1 MTTTNEPL
9 NAAKQID
16 LRYIAAIKS
25 GDARMTRDFFYS
37 EIIGLLHKIRADV
50 FGYKMDID
58 EMVNELYLYLSRD
71 GWAKLDGFEAKN
83 GCRLRSWM
91 VPVAWR
97 FFLSIR
103 ERMMTVDTEPPAE
116 PAGDDHVRDDLR
128 IQIAIDVNAVLA
140 RMPNRRYAEVLRL
153 LLIEGY
159 AAADVAEMLGVAVDN
174 IYNIKHRA
182 VAQFLQFYG
191 Q

>member
-71 GWAKLDGFEAKN
+71 GWAKLAGFEAKN

-103 ERMMTVDTEPPAE
+103 ERMMTVDTEPSAE

-191 Q
+191 K

>member
-25 GDARMTRDFFYS
+25 GDARKTRDFFYS

-71 GWAKLDGFEAKN
+71 GWAKLAGFEAKN

-103 ERMMTVDTEPPAE
+103 ERMMTVDTEPSAE

-191 Q
+191 K

>member
-16 LRYIAAIKS
+16 LQYIAAIKS

-71 GWAKLDGFEAKN
+71 GWAKLAGFEAKN

-103 ERMMTVDTEPPAE
+103 ERMMTVDTEPSAE

-191 Q
+191 K

>member
-1 MTTTNEPL
+1 MTTTNDPL
-9 NAAKQID
+9 NAAKQTD
-16 LRYIAAIKS
+16 LQYIAAIKA
-25 GDARMTRDFFYS
+25 GDARKTHDFFYS
-37 EIIGLLHKIRADV
+37 EIIGLLHKIRAEV

-58 EMVNELYLYLSRD
+58 EMVNELYIYLSRD
-71 GWAKLDGFEAKN
+71 GWAKLAGFEAKN

-97 FFLSIR
+97 FFLNIR
-103 ERMMTVDTEPPAE
+103 ERMLTIDTEQSAVL
-116 PAGDDHVRDDLR
+116 AGDDYVRDDLR

-140 RMPNRRYAEVLRL
+140 KMPNRRYAEVLRL

-159 AAADVAEMLGVAVDN
+159 AAADVAQMLGLAVGN

-182 VAQFLQFYG
+182 VTQFLQIYG
-191 Q
+191 K